1 MLTDLALGACNAS
14 WGVALLRR
22 ARAQRQWSQA
32 LWGAG
37 FIAAAAAAVLGGA
50 SHAVG
55 DQSPAARRAL
65 WKGTLLAA
73 GGMSASMLAGTVAA
87 AAPRPLQRWLLA
99 GTLAK
104 LLAYWGW
111 MASRDRFLYVML
123 DYGSA
128 MVGVAAF
135 HGPVCLR
142 KGAESSRYILGGVLV
157 SLVGAFV
164 QQRRVALH
172 RHFNHNDLYH
182 VIQIGACYL
191 FYRGGRLL
199 QDRRERNS
207 SELETTT

>member
-1 MLTDLALGACNAS
+1 
-14 WGVALLRR
+14 
-22 ARAQRQWSQA
+22 
-32 LWGAG
+32 
-37 FIAAAAAAVLGGA
+37 
-50 SHAVG
+50 
-55 DQSPAARRAL
+55 
-65 WKGTLLAA
+65 
-73 GGMSASMLAGTVAA
+73 MLASTVTA

-111 MASRDRFLYVML
+111 MASRDRFIYVML

-128 MVGVAAF
+128 MAGVAAF
-135 HGPVCLR
+135 HGRQRR
-142 KGAESSRYILGGVLV
+142 KGAESSRYILGGVFV

-199 QDRRERNS
+199 QDRREWETIES
-207 SELETTT
+207 ETTTT